1 MFDSLPGWGGALLTF
16 GLVAAIILESTY
28 LIQPIFRFI
37 HITGLCEIYTALALL
52 IVMGI
57 SFLMTLIELSPALG
71 TFLAGAVLAKSEVR
85 HELES
90 DIEPFKGLLLELF
103 FITVSADMNV
113 ALLLRNPTSI
123 VILALGV
130 IAVKALIL

>member
-1 MFDSLPGWGGALLTF
+1 
-16 GLVAAIILESTY
+16 
-28 LIQPIFRFI
+28 
-37 HITGLCEIYTALALL
+37 
-52 IVMGI
+52 MGI

-85 HELES
+85 DELES

-113 ALLLRNPTSI
+113 ALLLRNPTRI